1 MILSKEK
8 AEQNIKEMMSEY
20 QENITWEFDWMSE
33 YASTHK
39 LNE

>member
-20 QENITWEFDWMSE
+20 QENE